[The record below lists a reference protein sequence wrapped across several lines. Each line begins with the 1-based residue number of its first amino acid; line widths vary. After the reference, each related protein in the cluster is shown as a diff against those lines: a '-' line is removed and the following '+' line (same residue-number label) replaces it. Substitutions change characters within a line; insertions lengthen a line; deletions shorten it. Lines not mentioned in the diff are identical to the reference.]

1 MRGARFDHSPSIIP
15 EAWGQAAGHRAGAR
29 KKEIALGS
37 RHQAHRENAIV
48 LPWLPLTFS
57 SRKIP
62 AKASPRRKV
71 KKTNKQTNKQKKIHI
86 LYTTNNNNK
95 KRDKTP
101 HAKTKITIKLLTSS
115 IST

>member
-71 KKTNKQTNKQKKIHI
+71 KNKTKQNKQTEK
-86 LYTTNNNNK
+86 
-95 KRDKTP
+95 DP
-101 HAKTKITIKLLTSS
+101 HSVHN
-115 IST
+115 

>member
-71 KKTNKQTNKQKKIHI
+71 KNKTKQTNRKRSTFCTQLITTKKG
-86 LYTTNNNNK
+86 TK
-95 KRDKTP
+95 P
-101 HAKTKITIKLLTSS
+101 HTLRLKLQ
-115 IST
+115 